1 MLEEIAS
8 LFSLV
13 FMFWN
18 AEAVARVPLLVVDAF
33 YVVPQVLRPDANF
46 VWSVTMLDSDK

>member
-1 MLEEIAS
+1 MLEEIGS

-33 YVVPQVLRPDANF
+33 YAVPRVLRPDAHL